1 MTTLPVS
8 CNKDCGG
15 GCPLLA
21 HVGEGRLVKITNN
34 PNKNRYMAG
43 CVRGYGMP
51 RVVYAKDRLQRPL
64 LRTGPRG
71 SGDFKKIAWDEALD
85 LVAKKLIETK
95 EASGEGSILPL
106 GGSGGCV
113 GAVHNTG
120 FLKDR
125 FFGLLGG
132 CTVVDGN
139 YSEQTIEFVKPYL
152 FGSADTGIDPGT
164 LQFSNLIV
172 LWGANFADTRF
183 GCEMFARIGEAKNRG
198 VPVVVIDPR
207 RTRTVS
213 QLGTKWIPVLP
224 GTDSVLMAAV
234 LHVLIEEGLVDRHA
248 LARLSTGF
256 ELLSRY
262 ITGKEDGV
270 AKTPEWAEALSG
282 TPKDTIVEF
291 ARLYGSTKPAALLP
305 GLSIQ
310 RTWGGEEAAR
320 FSTVLQAA
328 TGNIG
333 VQGGSTG
340 GNVLNKLP
348 HPRCGTIEWSGKPD
362 GPSIQ
367 VYRWPDAVLEGRK
380 GGYPSDI
387 RLLYFIGCNFLMQGS
402 DVQKNIRALE
412 KVGFAVCHDYFL
424 TPTARYSDV
433 VLPATTFLERED
445 IIFPRSN
452 HLFYSHRAVEPIGES
467 RNDYDILC
475 GLANRLGFLESFS
488 ENRTADDWLEHV
500 LENSEV
506 KDIMRFKETGIYEG
520 KEQLRTGLAD
530 FAADPEKNPLDTP
543 SGKIEIF
550 SSEYA
555 KTGFSAVPHCRVLL
569 EDGKFPLRLVTPHAR
584 LRTHSQNYNIP
595 WFRDRQDDCL
605 TMNPRDAQVR
615 DISDRDE
622 VLVTSGQGRMRIM
635 VRVNQDIMPG
645 VVSACEGVWPSFDR
659 DGTETAGSVN
669 VLTPTEPTKPSM
681 GSRTHS
687 VLVEVSPI
695 TG

>member
-21 HVGEGRLVKITNN
+21 HVENGRLVKITNN
-34 PNKNRYMAG
+34 PNKNRYMTG
-43 CVRGYGMP
+43 CVRGYGMTQ
-51 RVVYAKDRLQRPL
+51 VVYAKDRLKRPL

-71 SGDFKKIAWDEALD
+71 SGEFKRIAWDEALD
-85 LVAKKLIETK
+85 LVAGNL
-95 EASGEGSILPL
+95 GEMQDKYGAGAVLPL

-113 GAVHNTG
+113 GAVHNTAL
-120 FLKDR
+120 LKDR

-132 CTVVDGN
+132 CTVAEGN

-152 FGSADTGIDPGT
+152 FGSADTGLDPGT
-164 LQFSNLIV
+164 LQFSNLII

-183 GCEMFARIGEAKNRG
+183 GCEMFARIGEAKKRG
-198 VPVVVIDPR
+198 APVVVIDPR
-207 RTRTVS
+207 RTTTVS

-224 GTDSVLMAAV
+224 GTDSALMAAV
-234 LHVLIEEGLVDRHA
+234 LHVLIEEGLVDHHA
-248 LARLSTGF
+248 LDRMNIGF
-256 ELLSRY
+256 EHLSRY
-262 ITGKEDGV
+262 ITGEEDGQ
-270 AKTPEWAEALSG
+270 AKSPEWAEGLCG
-282 TPKDTIVEF
+282 TPKETIREF
-291 ARLYGSTKPAALLP
+291 ASLYGSTKPAALLP
-305 GLSIQ
+305 GLSFQ

-320 FSTVLQAA
+320 FSAVLQAV

-333 VQGGSTG
+333 VLGGSTG

-348 HPRCGTIEWSGKPD
+348 HPRCGTIEWSGKPE
-362 GPSIQ
+362 GPTIQ
-367 VYRWPDAVLEGRK
+367 VYRWPNAVLEGRK
-380 GGYPSDI
+380 GGFPSDI
-387 RLLYFIGCNFLMQGS
+387 RLLYFVGCNFLVQGS
-402 DVQKNIRALE
+402 DVQKNIRALD
-412 KVGFAVCHDYFL
+412 KVDFAVCHDYFL
-424 TPTARYSDV
+424 TPTARYCDV

-452 HLFYSHRAVEPIGES
+452 RLFYSHRAVEPIGES
-467 RNDYDILC
+467 KNDYDIFC
-475 GLANRLGFLESFS
+475 GMADRLGFLESFS
-488 ENRTADDWLEHV
+488 ESRTADEWLEHV

-506 KDIMRFKETGIYEG
+506 KDIVRFKETGIYEG
-520 KEQLRTGLAD
+520 KDHLRTGLSE
-530 FAADPEKNPLDTP
+530 FASDPEKNPLDTP
-543 SGKIEIF
+543 SGRIEIF

-555 KTGFSAVPHCRVLL
+555 KTGFSPVPECRILPS
-569 EDGKFPLRLVTPHAR
+569 DPGYPLRLVTPHAR

-595 WFRDRQDDCL
+595 WFRKRQDDCL
-605 TMNPRDAQVR
+605 TMNPQDAQIR
-615 DISDRDE
+615 GISDSDE
-622 VLVTSGQGRMRIM
+622 VLVTSRQGRMRIR

-645 VVSACEGVWPSFDR
+645 VVSACEGVWPLFDKE
-659 DGTETAGSVN
+659 GTETAGSVN